1 MRKHTLPALAALAL
15 ATGLLG
21 GCGGGG
27 DDSVAAAPE
36 PSPPVAESVPVAI
49 GNSVD
54 ALIAFAKGLVSDNT
68 AEPLRLGTVQ
78 PATDDTAE
86 PTGL

>member
-1 MRKHTLPALAALAL
+1 MKKHSLSALAALAL

-27 DDSVAAAPE
+27 DYVAAPNPTPPLVDSVPAAIA
-36 PSPPVAESVPVAI
+36 S
-49 GNSVD
+49 SVD
-54 ALIAFAKGLVSDNT
+54 ALIAFAKGLVSDDT
-68 AEPLRLGTVQ
+68 AEPLLLGTVQ
-78 PATDDTAE
+78 PATSDTAE

>member
-1 MRKHTLPALAALAL
+1 MKKHTLPALAALAM
-15 ATGLLG
+15 ATSLLV

-27 DDSVAAAPE
+27 DDSVAAPE
-36 PSPPVAESVPVAI
+36 PSPPVAESVPAAI
-49 GNSVD
+49 GSSVD